1 MRSLI
6 PLFQREWL
14 QHRLAWAL
22 VAGIPLGLA
31 LLAAVFAQV
40 HVDIDRPPPPEQLP
54 LLLSLVPMVAA
65 PMVMLVIALITS
77 GVLLSGV
84 ARRDHGDR
92 SIEFWLS
99 LPIAHHRALGVPVLT
114 HALLVPAAA
123 LLVGWLGGQVLALVL
138 VFRVTGLEAFAGLPW
153 GKLVVASVVFIARL
167 MAGLPL
173 ALLWVLPMLM
183 LVILLGAWF
192 KRWSWVVLLV
202 GVGLLNAFDRLQLGQ
217 RWLLESGAEMLQ
229 RAGFSLIGAGG
240 KGLSIRAEEDPS
252 QVLSLMPATAL
263 HDFGAA
269 LAQLAS
275 PLLPIG
281 LLFAAACFALLLR
294 WRQQGAGVG
303 D

>member
-6 PLFQREWL
+6 PLFHREWL

-240 KGLSIRAEEDPS
+240 KGLSIRAEDDPS

>member
-240 KGLSIRAEEDPS
+240 KGLSIRAEDDPS

>member
-173 ALLWVLPMLM
+173 ALLWVLPVLM

-240 KGLSIRAEEDPS
+240 KGLSIRAEDDPS